1 MRTSLSRLPKIASNA
16 DDRAAFAS
24 ETKRDVS
31 APPRD
36 LAELSHRLNR
46 CALWEA
52 EGLAAVAKFAID
64 HPYDV
69 AFGTARSI
77 ADRCG
82 VSTTPV
88 IRLASGL
95 GFEGFHQM
103 REFFRG
109 PLRDFPSPPG

>member
-1 MRTSLSRLPKIASNA
+1 MRPSSSQRPKIVSDTN
-16 DDRAAFAS
+16 DRALIAAK
-24 ETKRDVS
+24 TKPDAL

-88 IRLASGL
+88 VRLALRL
-95 GFEGFHQM
+95 GFEGFHDM
-103 REFFRG
+103 REFFRS
-109 PLRDFPSPPG
+109 PLRDFPTPPG